1 MTPGSGLG
9 ASISNSRSDARN
21 EALEAAAPMASA
33 ESVARILIVEDDVD
47 LRETLGRALSHE
59 GYQVGFAGDG
69 SEAISLV
76 RQRPY
81 DLAIVD
87 LVMPRMGGIKMLEE
101 LRSLGL
107 TLPTIVITAFGDRFL
122 YQRAMELGASEFL
135 MKPVKL
141 VEVYQAVRSVLAGA

>member
-1 MTPGSGLG
+1 MTPGSSLV
-9 ASISNSRSDARN
+9 AISNSRSDARN
-21 EALEAAAPMASA
+21 EALEAAAPMPSA
-33 ESVARILIVEDDVD
+33 ESCAQILIVEDDVD
-47 LRETLGRALSHE
+47 LRETLGRALSRE

-69 SEAISLV
+69 TEAISLV
-76 RQRPY
+76 QQRPY

-107 TLPTIVITAFGDRFL
+107 ALPIIVITAFGDRFL

-141 VEVYQAVRSVLAGA
+141 VEVYRAVRSVLAGA